1 MNFESTPIPGVK
13 VITPHVN
20 YDNRGHFFESYRDDL
35 YQKNHFPKN
44 FVQDNEVKSSKGVL
58 RGLHYQ
64 LNRPQGKL
72 VRVIFG
78 AIIDVA
84 VDIRIGSPTFGK
96 SEMIELSDVNKK
108 MLYIPEGFAHGYIV
122 ISEESVVVYKCT
134 NYYDKNDEYGIKW
147 NDSNLSLDWRC
158 SKPIISNKDKNLPFL
173 DEQKNL
179 PQY

>member
-1 MNFESTPIPGVK
+1 MNFKSTSIPGVTI
-13 VITPHVN
+13 ITPYANH
-20 YDNRGHFFESYRDDL
+20 DERGHFLESYRSDL
-35 YQKNHFPKN
+35 FKKNHLSNN

-72 VRVIFG
+72 VRAIYG

-96 SEMIELSDVNKK
+96 SEMIELSDLNKK

-122 ISEESVVVYKCT
+122 KSERSIVVYKCT
-134 NYYDKNDEYGIKW
+134 NYYDKNDEFGIKW
-147 NDSNLSLDWRC
+147 NDSSLNLNWRC
-158 SKPIISNKDKNLPFL
+158 SDPIISDKDKSLPFL
-173 DEQKNL
+173 NEQKNL
-179 PQY
+179 PEY

>member
-1 MNFESTPIPGVK
+1 MNFKSTSIPGVTI
-13 VITPHVN
+13 ITPYVN
-20 YDNRGHFFESYRDDL
+20 HDDRGYFLESYRSDL
-35 YQKNHFPKN
+35 LKKNHLPNN

-72 VRVIFG
+72 VRAIYG
-78 AIIDVA
+78 TIIDVA

-96 SEMIELSDVNKK
+96 SEMIELSDLNKK

-122 ISEESVVVYKCT
+122 KSERSIVVYKCT
-134 NYYDKNDEYGIKW
+134 NYYDKNDEFGIKW
-147 NDSNLSLDWRC
+147 NDSSLNLNWRC
-158 SKPIISNKDKNLPFL
+158 SNPIISDKDKSLPFL

-179 PQY
+179 PEY